1 VIDYID
7 THREVFGVEPICEV
21 LTSADVQI
29 APRTYYAAKTRPP
42 SKRALSD
49 AQLRE
54 QIARVHRENFGVYGA
69 EKVWRQLN
77 RERVRVARCTVERLM
92 RELTLRGA
100 VRGKVKRTTVAS
112 KSPMPAPPDLLD
124 RDFTA
129 PAPNRRW
136 VADITYVATWTGFVY
151 VAFVSDLFSRRIVGW
166 RASPSLR
173 SDLAL
178 DALEQALWQRQH
190 DDQDVT
196 GVVHHSDRGVQGEF
210 NWSSQHLVITE
221 VFDGSSPASSGQG
234 DSPEVEVAGSS
245 EVSAPRRGCVLGGD
259 RQGVPAGTSRGRGRR
274 GAGRRCA
281 LVPQRWRHAAIRS
294 SAQAVVPLFDLGR
307 AGGDCGA
314 QGPGQG
320 CPGHCSRHRPRSRND
335 LSRAATQ
342 RCDPRRQAGLSGVS
356 RAVEGRHGCTASE
369 DREVG
374 SKPTAARLRPGA
386 AGRTDQTARRHV
398 DPRAEAAEVHRAK
411 QTASQGPAVVLGL
424 EPGADREPDQT

>member
-1 VIDYID
+1 MIDYID

-21 LTSADVQI
+21 LTSADVKI

-166 RASPSLR
+166 RASTSLR

-196 GVVHHSDRGVQGEF
+196 GVVHHSDRGVQYL
-210 NWSSQHLVITE
+210 SIAYTE
-221 VFDGSSPASSGQG
+221 RLAEAGAVTSVGSRG
-234 DSPEVEVAGSS
+234 DSYDNAAAESLIGLFKTELI
-245 EVSAPRRGCVLGGD
+245 R
-259 RQGVPAGTSRGRGRR
+259 SRGPWKGLDDVELATLEWVDWFNHRR
-274 GAGRRCA
+274 
-281 LVPQRWRHAAIRS
+281 LH
-294 SAQAVVPLFDLGR
+294 
-307 AGGDCGA
+307 
-314 QGPGQG
+314 
-320 CPGHCSRHRPRSRND
+320 GHCGHAPP
-335 LSRAATQ
+335 AECEATYY
-342 RCDPRRQAGLSGVS
+342 RQ
-356 RAVEGRHGCTASE
+356 
-369 DREVG
+369 
-374 SKPTAARLRPGA
+374 
-386 AGRTDQTARRHV
+386 
-398 DPRAEAAEVHRAK
+398 
-411 QTASQGPAVVLGL
+411 QGPAETISPG
-424 EPGADREPDQT
+424 EPSLH